1 MKKIFNILILILVLF
16 FSITFVNAEQ
26 TFAEKKKE
34 IVALYTS
41 NNLEEAYKKITMITE
56 DERDYEIW
64 FILGNLTQDFN
75 NDVNAVFF
83 LQKAILL
90 NPKFDKAHYNLGNIY
105 LKEKKYNSAINSY
118 QLAIKYN
125 KTFPYT
131 YYNMGCA
138 YLGQKQYKDAKKAF
152 EKAIKIKAEPNF
164 YYNLALAEKN
174 LGNTKKAQEALDK
187 YNILKENEI

>member
-1 MKKIFNILILILVLF
+1 MKKLLNIIVITLVILLN
-16 FSITFVNAEQ
+16 TTQVNAEQ
-26 TFAEKKKE
+26 SFEEKKKE

-41 NNLEEAYKKITMITE
+41 NHLEEAYKKISAITE

-75 NDVNAVFF
+75 NDVNAIFF
-83 LQKAILL
+83 LQKSIIL

-105 LKEKKYNSAINSY
+105 LKDKKYNSAINSY
-118 QLAIKYN
+118 KEAIKYN
-125 KTFPYT
+125 KIFPYS

-138 YLGQKQYKDAKKAF
+138 YLAQKQYKDAKKAF
-152 EKAIKIKAEPNF
+152 KKAIKLKAEPNF
-164 YYNLALAEKN
+164 YYNLAFAEKK

-187 YNILKENEI
+187 YNQLKENEI

>member
-1 MKKIFNILILILVLF
+1 MRKLFSIFI
-16 FSITFVNAEQ
+16 ITFVLLANIGIVGAKQSFEEQ
-26 TFAEKKKE
+26 KKE
-34 IVALYTS
+34 IIALYNS
-41 NNLEEAYKKITMITE
+41 NNLDEAYKRISAITE

-75 NDVNAVFF
+75 NDVNAIFF
-83 LQKAILL
+83 LQKSIIL

-105 LKEKKYNSAINSY
+105 LKDKKYNSAINSY
-118 QLAIKYN
+118 KEAIKYN
-125 KTFPYT
+125 KTFPYS

-152 EKAIKIKAEPNF
+152 GKAIKLKSEVNF

-174 LGNTKKAQEALDK
+174 LGNMKKAQEALDI
-187 YNILKENEI
+187 YNKLKENEI